1 MAVGAVNPLKFKTG
15 PGLIRYAPLGTT
27 IPTFTAAASKVVA
40 TPSWTNWV
48 AVGST
53 DEGMTYSEST
63 DTDNVTAAE
72 SAYAVK
78 VVTTGKAG
86 TIAFAMNEIDD
97 LNWKLATNGGTITTT
112 GASTTKIN
120 KFIPPLVG
128 AEVRVMLAFQGADD
142 DEVIIWPQVFNSG
155 GFETAR
161 GTLAQ
166 KGMLPVSFSVELPDP
181 AVLTTPYERFTTGN
195 LATF

>member
-1 MAVGAVNPLKFKTG
+1 MAVASINPLKFKTG

-27 IPTFTAAASKVVA
+27 IPTFTAVASKVVA
-40 TPSWTNWV
+40 TPSWTNWI

-53 DEGMTYSEST
+53 DEGMTYNEST

-72 SAYAVK
+72 SAYPVK
-78 VVTTGKAG
+78 IVTTGKAG
-86 TIAFAMNEIDD
+86 TVAFSMNEIDD
-97 LNWKLATNGGTITTT
+97 LNWKLACNGGTITTT

-128 AEVRVMLAFQGADD
+128 QEVRVMLAFQGADD

-161 GTLAQ
+161 STLAA
-166 KGMLPVSFSVELPDP
+166 KGMLPVSFGVELPDP

-195 LATF
+195 LASF